1 MQSSH
6 SSNIVGGIIQ
16 CEKGE
21 GRLNKGCKSINSNLL
36 SLSIIIINRREK
48 YLLYSAGVVIYLGAL
63 VWFLACWLATLSC
76 QLLVSAHI
84 SIKVSLCQV
93 AVSHDAQHMTLKGFI
108 HSWILFND
116 NAVVNS
122 WRLFLILK
130 CFVCYLDGNCNH
142 CPDLDICIFN
152 DKQFKAFQYQRQMLW
167 YVLLFW
173 NWLYGPEI
181 KWLLGLVAQHQ
192 CHYMTR
198 VEPVWQQVIF
208 QRGRGFSLLSLRIC
222 IVFVMKKEARLLWN
236 CGKKCYRYLT
246 ALSPR
251 CRLFIS

>member
-1 MQSSH
+1 MLWSTLGH
-6 SSNIVGGIIQ
+6 
-16 CEKGE
+16 
-21 GRLNKGCKSINSNLL
+21 L
-36 SLSIIIINRREK
+36 SDSWRADWLRSVVSYLSPPTFPQR
-48 YLLYSAGVVIYLGAL
+48 
-63 VWFLACWLATLSC
+63 FLCVKL
-76 QLLVSAHI
+76 LLVTMRS
-84 SIKVSLCQV
+84 
-93 AVSHDAQHMTLKGFI
+93 TWRWKGFI
-108 HSWILFND
+108 HSLILFND

-130 CFVCYLDGNCNH
+130 CFVCYLDKNCNH
-142 CPDLDICIFN
+142 CLDLDICIFN

-181 KWLLGLVAQHQ
+181 KWLLGLVAQHR

-198 VEPVWQQVIF
+198 VEPVWQRVIF
-208 QRGRGFSLLSLRIC
+208 HQGKGFSLLSLRIC